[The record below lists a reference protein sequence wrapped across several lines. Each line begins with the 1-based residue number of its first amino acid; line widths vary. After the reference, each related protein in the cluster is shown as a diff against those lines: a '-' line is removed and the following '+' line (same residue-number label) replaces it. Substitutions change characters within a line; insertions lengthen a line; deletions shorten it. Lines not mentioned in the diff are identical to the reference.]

1 MAVIIIT
8 VCLIL
13 ILILAICWRRSTF
26 SYCDRLEAAES
37 RCLALSV
44 FLESFSEM
52 LSSHHDA
59 KGTVNLMVRFV
70 SQRIGAE
77 SVCFYEFADNM
88 FIPIGVSGKYLLV
101 RNPDDSIYSDQAKLL
116 ESLTAERFP
125 LDDGAL
131 GSLAA
136 NEKITLFAEAE
147 KSSYFDAFPRQ
158 RQLGSVIILP
168 LIHEEKIIGLM
179 VADSPQILIK
189 RFDADQ
195 VADLKEMTPQL
206 VLSMLFYKSYN
217 ALRNKLRL
225 DQELE
230 VAKHIQSGLLPESHP
245 GWGDFKV
252 CAFTRSA
259 KEVNGDF
266 YDFVEIDDNR
276 LLIVIGDACGK
287 GVPACMLTAM
297 TRSFISSASWRFDN
311 LANFLREINN
321 NLFADTDADKFV
333 SLACCL
339 LDKRN
344 GLLEFGRAGHTD
356 LITFVNNHI
365 RRFNPDGSALGL
377 MPGELAE
384 YDTICLKCSPG
395 STYMLYSDGI
405 NEALNKAGEEFGT
418 TRLVKEFDASSKAGH
433 KPEETLEHILS
444 KVEEFAPEQ
453 IDDQTIILVSFAGR
467 GD

>member
-1 MAVIIIT
+1 MFTILVCAGVDLPPGQRESASYIT
-8 VCLIL
+8 SRHWLAFFGGDADTLLKVRKEKRMLHKLKVKPQDGGTAIFLDEKELRGVRGLVLNMDVRAIPTVYFEMNVDLIDVEADDVC
-13 ILILAICWRRSTF
+13 
-26 SYCDRLEAAES
+26 
-37 RCLALSV
+37 V
-44 FLESFSEM
+44 
-52 LSSHHDA
+52 
-59 KGTVNLMVRFV
+59 
-70 SQRIGAE
+70 
-77 SVCFYEFADNM
+77 
-88 FIPIGVSGKYLLV
+88 
-101 RNPDDSIYSDQAKLL
+101 
-116 ESLTAERFP
+116 
-125 LDDGAL
+125 
-131 GSLAA
+131 
-136 NEKITLFAEAE
+136 
-147 KSSYFDAFPRQ
+147 
-158 RQLGSVIILP
+158 
-168 LIHEEKIIGLM
+168 IHEEKIIGLM

-444 KVEEFAPEQ
+444 KVDEFAPEQ